1 MFRRAAME
9 KKKPIVELELY
20 LIRHGQSQGNVGY
33 DKDELT
39 PQEQHDPILTE
50 KGVMQAQLAGKHLS
64 SVDFDRVYSS
74 GLLRAVRT
82 ATEILNKQPTEKPLY
97 IFPHLAEAGLSAE
110 YETTLDTLH
119 EINPLALLAPE
130 LDSKTPLLIPSDNKD
145 DAGLFKRAGFVLE
158 HLREHFN
165 NGEKI
170 ALVSHAAFL
179 TFIVFSIMGF
189 TTEAPFYDINFANT
203 GITRVILYKKGTN
216 PYGDVVFDYINNT
229 EHLGNI

>member
-1 MFRRAAME
+1 M
-9 KKKPIVELELY
+9 KKQKPIVELELY

-33 DKDELT
+33 DKEDLT

-50 KGVMQAQLAGKHLS
+50 KGVKQAQLAGEHLANI
-64 SVDFDRVYSS
+64 DFDRVYSS

-82 ATEILNKQPTEKPLY
+82 ATEILKEQPTEKPLY

-110 YETTLDTLH
+110 YETTLETIRQ
-119 EINPLALLAPE
+119 INPEAILSPE
-130 LDSKTPLLIPSDNKD
+130 LDPKTPLLIPSDNKD
-145 DAGLFKRAGFVLE
+145 DAGLFKRAGFILE
-158 HLREHFN
+158 HLRESFN
-165 NGEKI
+165 DGEKI
-170 ALVSHAAFL
+170 ALVCHAAFL

-189 TTEAPFYDINFANT
+189 TTETPFYDINFANT
-203 GITRVILYKKGTN
+203 GITRVIFYKKGTI

>member
-1 MFRRAAME
+1 ME
-9 KKKPIVELELY
+9 KQKPLVELELY

-33 DKDELT
+33 DKENLT
-39 PQEQHDPILTE
+39 PQEMHDPVLTE
-50 KGVMQAQLAGKHLS
+50 KGIKQARLAGKHLS
-64 SVDFDRVYSS
+64 GVDFDRVYSS

-82 ATEILNKQPTEKPLY
+82 ATEILKEQPTEKPLY

-119 EINPLALLAPE
+119 QINENAILSPE
-130 LDSKTPLLIPSDNKD
+130 LPPETPLLIPSDGKD
-145 DAGLFKRAGFVLE
+145 DAGLFKRAHFILD
-158 HLREHFN
+158 HLKENFN

-179 TFIVFSIMGF
+179 TFVIFYIMGF
-189 TTEAPFYDINFANT
+189 TNETPFYDINFANT
-203 GITRVILYKKGTN
+203 GITRVTFYKKGTN

-229 EHLGNI
+229 EHLGKM

>member
-1 MFRRAAME
+1 ME
-9 KKKPIVELELY
+9 KQKPVIELELY

-33 DKDELT
+33 NKNNLT

-50 KGVMQAQLAGKHLS
+50 KGVKQAQLAGKHLS
-64 SVDFDRVYSS
+64 DIDFDRIYSS

-82 ATEILNKQPTEKPLY
+82 ATEIINEQPTEKPLY
-97 IFPHLAEAGLSAE
+97 ILPHLAEAGLSAE
-110 YETTLDTLH
+110 YETTVEMLNR
-119 EINPLALLAPE
+119 INPKAILSPE
-130 LDSKTPLLIPSDNKD
+130 LDSETPLLIPSDSKD
-145 DAGLFKRAGFVLE
+145 DAGLFERALFVIE
-158 HLREHFN
+158 HLRKNFN

-189 TTEAPFYDINFANT
+189 TTETPFYDINFANT
-203 GITRVILYKKGTN
+203 GITHVILYKKGTN

>member
-1 MFRRAAME
+1 MG
-9 KKKPIVELELY
+9 KQKPIVELELY

-33 DKDELT
+33 DKDNLT

-50 KGVMQAQLAGKHLS
+50 KGVKQAQAAGKHLS
-64 SVDFDRVYSS
+64 GIDFDRVYSS

-82 ATEILNKQPTEKPLY
+82 ATEILKEQPTEKPLY

-110 YETTLDTLH
+110 YETTLATLQQ
-119 EINPLALLAPE
+119 INSLTLLAPE
-130 LDSKTPLLIPSDNKD
+130 LDSETPLLIPSDNKD
-145 DAGLFKRAGFVLE
+145 DAGLFKRADFVLKY
-158 HLREHFN
+158 LRENFN
-165 NGEKI
+165 KGEKI

-189 TTEAPFYDINFANT
+189 TTETPFYDINFANT

>member
-1 MFRRAAME
+1 ME
-9 KKKPIVELELY
+9 KQKPIIELELY
-20 LIRHGQSQGNVGY
+20 LIRHGQSQGNAGY
-33 DKDELT
+33 DKEDLT

-50 KGVMQAQLAGKHLS
+50 KGIKQAQLAGKHLS
-64 SVDFDRVYSS
+64 DIDFNRIYSS

-82 ATEILNKQPTEKPLY
+82 ATEILKEQPCEKPLY

-110 YETTLDTLH
+110 YKTTLETIRQ
-119 EINPLALLAPE
+119 INQTAVLSPE
-130 LDSKTPLLIPSDNKD
+130 LDPETPLLIPSDNKD
-145 DAGLFKRAGFVLE
+145 DIGLLKRADFIVN
-158 HLREHFN
+158 HLRETFL

-179 TFIVFSIMGF
+179 TFVVFSIMGYHDKL
-189 TTEAPFYDINFANT
+189 PFYDINFVNT
-203 GITRVILYKKGTN
+203 GITRIIFYKNGTN

>member
-1 MFRRAAME
+1 ME

-39 PQEQHDPILTE
+39 PQEIHDPILTE
-50 KGVMQAQLAGKHLS
+50 KGVIQAQKAGKHLS
-64 SVDFDRVYSS
+64 AIDFDRVYSS

-82 ATEILNKQPTEKPLY
+82 ATEILNEQPKEKPLY

-110 YETTLDTLH
+110 YETTPDTLH
-119 EINPLALLAPE
+119 QINPLANLAPE
-130 LDSKTPLLIPSDNKD
+130 LDSETPLLIPSDSKNE
-145 DAGLFKRAGFVLE
+145 AELFKRATFVLD
-158 HLREHFN
+158 HLRENFN

-179 TFIVFSIMGF
+179 TYIVFSIMGF
-189 TTEAPFYDINFANT
+189 TSETPAYDINFANT

-216 PYGDVVFDYINNT
+216 PYGDIVFDYINNT
-229 EHLGNI
+229 EHLGNT

>member
-1 MFRRAAME
+1 ME
-9 KKKPIVELELY
+9 KQKPIIELELY

-33 DKDELT
+33 DKEDLT

-50 KGVMQAQLAGKHLS
+50 KGVKQAQLAGNHLS
-64 SVDFDRVYSS
+64 NINFDRVYSS

-82 ATEILNKQPTEKPLY
+82 ATEILKAQTKEKPLY
-97 IFPHLAEAGLSAE
+97 ILPHLAEAGLSAE
-110 YETTLDTLH
+110 YETTLATLQQ
-119 EINPLALLAPE
+119 INSLTLLAPE
-130 LDSKTPLLIPSDNKD
+130 LDSETPLLIPSDNKD
-145 DAGLFKRAGFVLE
+145 DAGLFKRADFVLKY
-158 HLREHFN
+158 LRENFN
-165 NGEKI
+165 KGEKI

-189 TTEAPFYDINFANT
+189 TTETPFYDINFANT

-229 EHLGNI
+229 EHLSAI

>member
-1 MFRRAAME
+1 ME

-33 DKDELT
+33 DKEDLT
-39 PQEQHDPILTE
+39 PQERHDPILTE
-50 KGVMQAQLAGKHLS
+50 KGINQAQLAGKHLS
-64 SVDFDRVYSS
+64 DIDFDRVYSS

-82 ATEILNKQPTEKPLY
+82 ATEILKEQPTDKPLY

-110 YETTLDTLH
+110 YETTLNTIHKINETATLS
-119 EINPLALLAPE
+119 PE
-130 LDSKTPLLIPSDNKD
+130 LDQKTPLLIPSDSKD
-145 DAGLFKRAGFVLE
+145 DAGLFKRAGFILE
-158 HLREHFN
+158 HLKENFN

-170 ALVSHAAFL
+170 ALVCHAAFL

-189 TTEAPFYDINFANT
+189 TTETPFYDINFANT
-203 GITRVILYKKGTN
+203 GITRVIFYQKGTN

-229 EHLGNI
+229 EHLSDI

>member
-1 MFRRAAME
+1 ME
-9 KKKPIVELELY
+9 KKKPIIELELY
-20 LIRHGQSQGNVGY
+20 LIRHGQSHGNVGY
-33 DKDELT
+33 DKEDLS
-39 PQEQHDPILTE
+39 PQEMHDPLLTE
-50 KGVMQAQLAGKHLS
+50 KGVKQAQLAGKHLKNI
-64 SVDFDRVYSS
+64 DFDRVYSS

-82 ATEILNKQPTEKPLY
+82 ATEILKEQSIEKPLY
-97 IFPHLAEAGLSAE
+97 ILPHLAEAGLSAE
-110 YETTLDTLH
+110 YETTLDTLY
-119 EINPLALLAPE
+119 EINPLVILAPE
-130 LDSKTPLLIPSDNKD
+130 LDSETPLLIPSDNKD
-145 DAGLFKRAGFVLE
+145 EAGLFKRAELVLE
-158 HLREHFN
+158 HMREHFN

-189 TTEAPFYDINFANT
+189 TTKTPFYDINFANT

>member
-1 MFRRAAME
+1 MG
-9 KKKPIVELELY
+9 KQKPIVELELY

-33 DKDELT
+33 DKDNLT

-50 KGVMQAQLAGKHLS
+50 KGVKQAQAAGKHLS
-64 SVDFDRVYSS
+64 DINFDRVYSS
-74 GLLRAVRT
+74 GLLRAVKT
-82 ATEILNKQPTEKPLY
+82 ATEILKAQSEEKPLY

-110 YETTLDTLH
+110 YETTS
-119 EINPLALLAPE
+119 EIIHQINKNAVLSPE
-130 LDSKTPLLIPSDNKD
+130 LDPETPLLIPSDSKD
-145 DAGLFKRAGFVLE
+145 DEGLFERAHFILE
-158 HLREHFN
+158 HLRENFYS
-165 NGEKI
+165 GEKI

-189 TTEAPFYDINFANT
+189 TTETPFYDINFANT